1 MKKIFINI
9 ILIFAILNICV
20 CIIIEK
26 YEENNINSYTAE
38 KLSTENETT
47 NEQEKEEQ
55 KEENKIVIVQEK
67 QYPKEEIIDTYKGY
81 NVCAKLEIPTI
92 SLETNI
98 LSEYSTK
105 ALNVSVTKFWG
116 VEPNHT
122 GNFCVAG
129 HNFKNKNIF
138 SNLKKLKIGDK
149 LFVSDR
155 EIGKVEYEI
164 FKIDTVLPEDVSCLD
179 AVTENQKEVTL
190 ITCTNDSKKRI
201 IIKAKEI

>member
-9 ILIFAILNICV
+9 ILIFAILSICV

-47 NEQEKEEQ
+47 KEQEKEEQ

-67 QYPKEEIIDTYKGY
+67 QYPKEEIVDTYKGY
-81 NVCAKLEIPTI
+81 EVCAKLEIPTI

-116 VEPNHT
+116 AEPNHT

-129 HNFKNKNIF
+129 HNFKNKNMF

-149 LFVSDR
+149 LFVSDK

-190 ITCTNDSKKRI
+190 ITCTSDSKKRI

>member
-9 ILIFAILNICV
+9 ILIFTILSICV

-67 QYPKEEIIDTYKGY
+67 QYPKEEIVDTYKGY

-116 VEPNHT
+116 AEPNHT

-129 HNFKNKNIF
+129 HNFKNKNMF

-149 LFVSDR
+149 LFVSDK

-190 ITCTNDSKKRI
+190 ITCTSDSKKRI

>member
-9 ILIFAILNICV
+9 ILIFAILSICV

-47 NEQEKEEQ
+47 NEQEKEE
-55 KEENKIVIVQEK
+55 NKIVIVQEK
-67 QYPKEEIIDTYKGY
+67 QYPKEEIVDTYKGY

-129 HNFKNKNIF
+129 HNFKNKNMF

-190 ITCTNDSKKRI
+190 ITCTSDSKKRI

>member
-9 ILIFAILNICV
+9 ILIFAILSICV

-38 KLSTENETT
+38 KLSTENEAT
-47 NEQEKEEQ
+47 NEQE

-67 QYPKEEIIDTYKGY
+67 QYPKEEIVDTYKGY
-81 NVCAKLEIPTI
+81 DVCAKLEIPAI

-98 LSEYSTK
+98 LSEYSTN

-129 HNFKNKNIF
+129 HNFKNKNMF

-164 FKIDTVLPEDVSCLD
+164 FKIDTVLPEDISCLD

-190 ITCTNDSKKRI
+190 ITCTSNSKKRI

>member
-9 ILIFAILNICV
+9 ILIFAILSICV

-55 KEENKIVIVQEK
+55 KEENKTVIVQEK
-67 QYPKEEIIDTYKGY
+67 QYPKEEIVDTYKGY

-116 VEPNHT
+116 AEPNHT

-129 HNFKNKNIF
+129 HNFKNKYMF
-138 SNLKKLKIGDK
+138 SNLKNLKIGYK
-149 LFVSDR
+149 LFVSDK

-164 FKIDTVLPEDVSCLD
+164 FKIDTVLPEDISCLD

-190 ITCTNDSKKRI
+190 ITCTSDSKKRI

>member
-9 ILIFAILNICV
+9 ILIFAILSICV

-67 QYPKEEIIDTYKGY
+67 QYPKEEIVDTYKGY
-81 NVCAKLEIPTI
+81 KVCAKLEIPAI
-92 SLETNI
+92 SLETSI

-129 HNFKNKNIF
+129 HNFKNKNMF
-138 SNLKKLKIGDK
+138 SNLKRLKIGDR

-155 EIGKVEYEI
+155 EVGKVEYEI
-164 FKIDTVLPEDVSCLD
+164 FKIDTVLPQDVSCLE
-179 AVTENQKEVTL
+179 AATENQKEVTL
-190 ITCTNDSKKRI
+190 ITCTSDSQKRI

>member
-9 ILIFAILNICV
+9 ILIFAILSICV

-47 NEQEKEEQ
+47 NEQEKEE
-55 KEENKIVIVQEK
+55 NKIVIVQEK
-67 QYPKEEIIDTYKGY
+67 QYPKEEIVDTYKGY

-129 HNFKNKNIF
+129 HNFKNKNMF

-149 LFVSDR
+149 LFVSDK

-164 FKIDTVLPEDVSCLD
+164 FKIDTVLPENISCLD

-190 ITCTNDSKKRI
+190 ITCTSNSKKRI

>member
-9 ILIFAILNICV
+9 ILIFAILSICV

-26 YEENNINSYTAE
+26 YEENNINGYTAE
-38 KLSTENETT
+38 KLSRENETN

-67 QYPKEEIIDTYKGY
+67 QYPKEEIVDTYKGY
-81 NVCAKLEIPTI
+81 NVCAKLEIPII

-116 VEPNHT
+116 VEANHT

-129 HNFKNKNIF
+129 HNFKNKNMF
-138 SNLKKLKIGDK
+138 SNLKKLTLGDK

-164 FKIDTVLPEDVSCLD
+164 FKIDTVLPEDISCLD

-190 ITCTNDSKKRI
+190 ITCTSDSKKRI

>member
-1 MKKIFINI
+1 MKKILINI
-9 ILIFAILNICV
+9 ILIFAILSICV

-26 YEENNINSYTAE
+26 YEENNINSHTAE

-47 NEQEKEEQ
+47 NEQEKEE
-55 KEENKIVIVQEK
+55 NKIVIVQEK
-67 QYPKEEIIDTYKGY
+67 QYPKEEIVETYKGY
-81 NVCAKLEIPTI
+81 DVCAKLEIPAI
-92 SLETNI
+92 SLETNV
-98 LSEYSTK
+98 LSKYSTK

-129 HNFKNKNIF
+129 HNFKNKNMF

-155 EIGKVEYEI
+155 KIGKVEYEI
-164 FKIDTVLPEDVSCLD
+164 FKIDTVLPEDISCLD

-190 ITCTNDSKKRI
+190 ITCTSDSKKRI

>member
-9 ILIFAILNICV
+9 ILIFAILSICV
-20 CIIIEK
+20 CIIMEK
-26 YEENNINSYTAE
+26 YEENNINSYMAE

-47 NEQEKEEQ
+47 NEQE

-67 QYPKEEIIDTYKGY
+67 QYPKEEIVDTYKGY

-129 HNFKNKNIF
+129 HNFKNKNMF

-179 AVTENQKEVTL
+179 AATENQKEVTL
-190 ITCTNDSKKRI
+190 ITCTSDSKKRI

>member
-9 ILIFAILNICV
+9 ILIFAILSICV
-20 CIIIEK
+20 CIIMEK
-26 YEENNINSYTAE
+26 YEENNINSYMAE

-47 NEQEKEEQ
+47 NEQE

-67 QYPKEEIIDTYKGY
+67 QYPKEEIVDTYKGY

-129 HNFKNKNIF
+129 HNFKNKNMF

-149 LFVSDR
+149 LFVSDK

-164 FKIDTVLPEDVSCLD
+164 FKIDTVLPENISCLD

-190 ITCTNDSKKRI
+190 ITCTSNSKKRI

>member
-9 ILIFAILNICV
+9 ILIFAILSICV

-47 NEQEKEEQ
+47 NEQQ

-67 QYPKEEIIDTYKGY
+67 QYPKEEIVDTYKGY

-129 HNFKNKNIF
+129 HNFKNKNMF
-138 SNLKKLKIGDK
+138 SNLKKLKIGDR

-155 EIGKVEYEI
+155 EVGQVEYEI

-190 ITCTNDSKKRI
+190 ITCTSDSKKRI